1 MTSTR
6 LRGAAV
12 REKLDALHVQPVY
25 CYAGQQNEVAAF
37 CRRTFLM
44 SPLRVVLDVA
54 QITEDTPTFIY
65 VEKHQNP
72 VPDELWKG
80 LAFKNT
86 SYVKL
91 WGVV

>member
-1 MTSTR
+1 
-6 LRGAAV
+6 
-12 REKLDALHVQPVY
+12 
-25 CYAGQQNEVAAF
+25 
-37 CRRTFLM
+37 M
-44 SPLRVVLDVA
+44 SPLRVVLDGA